1 MKFTLAEIRGMQR
14 GLLTLTQ
21 AQLPIR
27 TAYGMSKLLNFCGTE
42 LVSIEEARIKLVK
55 KYSEEDKDK
64 PGEFQVKPENDE
76 KFREELREFMETEVE
91 FDFTPISLNELDG
104 IKISPLDLS
113 GLSKIIKE

>member
-1 MKFTLAEIRGMQR
+1 MKFTLAEVRGMQK

-27 TAYGMSKLLNFCGTE
+27 VSYKLIKLLNFCGKE
-42 LVSIEEARIKLVK
+42 LGVVEETRIKLVK
-55 KYSEEDKDK
+55 KYSEENPDK

-76 KFREELREFMETEVE
+76 KFREELTQLMEEEVE
-91 FDFTPISLNELDG
+91 FEMEPISLNELDG
-104 IKISPLDLS
+104 IKISPIDLA

>member
-21 AQLPIR
+21 TQLPIR
-27 TAYGMSKLLNFCGTE
+27 VSYRLAKLFNFCRQE
-42 LVSIEEARIKLVK
+42 LTIIEETRIKLVK
-55 KYSEEDKDK
+55 KYSKEDLDK
-64 PGEFQVKPENDE
+64 PGEYEVKSENGE
-76 KFREELREFMETEVE
+76 KFREELEQLMEEEVE
-91 FDFTPISLNELDG
+91 FEFDPISLDELDG